1 MSDQGPLRIISII
14 TGASSRRASSISA
27 SNAKARGAFLVEGC
41 NWCTW
46 RWMPS
51 VFHWSVLLPEQFSGP
66 EAPRCWS
73 GRARRGLN
81 WSPSRR
87 R

>member
-1 MSDQGPLRIISII
+1 
-14 TGASSRRASSISA
+14 
-27 SNAKARGAFLVEGC
+27 
-41 NWCTW
+41 
-46 RWMPS
+46 MPS